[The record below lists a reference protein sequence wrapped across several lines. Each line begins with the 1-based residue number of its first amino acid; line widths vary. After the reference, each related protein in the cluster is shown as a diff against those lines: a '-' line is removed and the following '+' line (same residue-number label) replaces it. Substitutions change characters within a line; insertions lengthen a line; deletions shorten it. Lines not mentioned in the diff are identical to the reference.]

1 MRNPAANPVLRREL
15 RERMRARATPLVV
28 SGFLGGLV
36 ALFWLVYRG
45 QTTGA
50 GAADPRELASTGR
63 NLFDWV
69 VLSLLLAVV
78 FLVPGVA
85 AGAIAGERERQTL
98 LPLQSTLLG
107 ARRIVTGKVAAS
119 LALLALLVLASS
131 PVLVLAWVAGGAGAG
146 DVAAGVAVVL
156 AAGVTVTC
164 LAIGCSALTRRV
176 QSATVS
182 AYVLTL
188 GLVGG
193 TLGLYQVVD
202 PGVAGDDESPP
213 ALLLAVNPV
222 AVLAAAT
229 APPLD
234 SAAAGADS
242 PLASIRTAVA
252 PMAGPVAGG
261 RDETSDT
268 SDAVDAA
275 GGRLPLSVPFIRNA
289 APSTTRPDG
298 TVDVPDID
306 ESADDDSAPTAD
318 EQPRRRDY
326 GGFLTLAGASASA
339 MAGLGLGV
347 AMWRL
352 RIPAKVER

>member
-36 ALFWLVYRG
+36 VLFWLVYRG
-45 QTTGA
+45 QSTGA

-63 NLFDWV
+63 YLFDWV

-107 ARRIVTGKVAAS
+107 ARRIVTGKMAAS

-131 PVLVLAWVAGGAGAG
+131 PVLVLAWVAGGAGSG
-146 DVAAGVAVVL
+146 DVVAGVAVVL
-156 AAGVTVTC
+156 GAGVTVTC
-164 LAIGCSALTRRV
+164 VAIGCSALTRRV

-182 AYVLTL
+182 AYVVTL

-234 SAAAGADS
+234 SAAASAES

-252 PMAGPVAGG
+252 PMAGEVAG
-261 RDETSDT
+261 ETADT
-268 SDAVDAA
+268 D
-275 GGRLPLSVPFIRNA
+275 GPLGARRPIGIPLTVID

-298 TVDVPDID
+298 AIAGSGTD
-306 ESADDDSAPTAD
+306 ESADDDSALTAD
-318 EQPRRRDY
+318 EHDRRRDY
-326 GGFLTLAGASASA
+326 GGFLILAGASA
-339 MAGLGLGV
+339 AGLAALGLGV
-347 AMWRL
+347 AMWRI

>member
-1 MRNPAANPVLRREL
+1 
-15 RERMRARATPLVV
+15 MRARATPLVV

-164 LAIGCSALTRRV
+164 VAIGCSALTRRV

-188 GLVGG
+188 VLVGG

-202 PGVAGDDESPP
+202 PGVAGDDDSPP

-234 SAAAGADS
+234 SAAASADS

-252 PMAGPVAGG
+252 PMAGEVDGG
-261 RDETSDT
+261 SGE
-268 SDAVDAA
+268 
-275 GGRLPLSVPFIRNA
+275 
-289 APSTTRPDG
+289 RPDTADTDDTLDTRRSMSIPFAG
-298 TVDVPDID
+298 AWEPVTATRTDSDV
-306 ESADDDSAPTAD
+306 EVADDDGSTADDGARALD

-326 GGFLTLAGASASA
+326 SGFLALAGASASV